1 MPRVE
6 LLVPELGLDDQPIRL
21 SGWLVPRGRRV
32 EEGEAVAEI
41 LTGPATVDL
50 PAPAAG
56 VLIRRLVE
64 VDEPVVVGQV
74 IAVIETVGVP

>member
-41 LTGPATVDL
+41 LAGPATVDL

-56 VLIRRLVE
+56 VLIRRLVG
-64 VDEPVVVGQV
+64 VDESVVVGQA
-74 IAVIETVGVP
+74 IAVIETEELP